1 MKKLYTVFL
10 IALVFHAYAQTPDA
24 KLIKEFDAYI
34 EKSRKQYDVPGL
46 AVALVKDG
54 KVILNKGYG
63 LRNINKSDAV
73 DNQTLYACASTTKAM
88 TAMCMAMLVDEG
100 KVNWNDPV

>member
-46 AVALVKDG
+46 R
-54 KVILNKGYG
+54 
-63 LRNINKSDAV
+63 LR
-73 DNQTLYACASTTKAM
+73 
-88 TAMCMAMLVDEG
+88 
-100 KVNWNDPV
+100 W